1 MWVATTACWGD
12 GVGDGLSFT
21 APSKLRNHGSPHFG
35 GPHSAVALLY
45 AVPLPLLLRA
55 PYAFPFRE
63 KIAKNDRIQNSYKIF
78 GIDSQYLIR
87 ILDFAVAARLCI
99 DG

>member
-1 MWVATTACWGD
+1 MEWGM
-12 GVGDGLSFT
+12 GCHSQS
-21 APSKLRNHGSPHFG
+21 PSKLRNHGSPHFG

-63 KIAKNDRIQNSYKIF
+63 KIAKKRQNPKF
-78 GIDSQYLIR
+78 L
-87 ILDFAVAARLCI
+87 
-99 DG
+99 